1 VAKPTKTKEIKITCK
16 GSKYLPI
23 DDLKNFQGNLKEL
36 RKDELK
42 KLKRSILKHGF
53 SFPVFVWKTWIMD
66 GHQRI
71 FTVKELFK
79 EGHTIGDIPVV
90 DIEAGS
96 KKEAAEKLLL
106 LNSRYAKITDDGFY
120 EYLNEF
126 DLDLLEFKDD
136 LELPEINLDRFI
148 DGYLGGGE
156 DDYGGE
162 NETIEEAYQI
172 LVECD
177 GEEQQLEL
185 LTRFETEGVK
195 CRALIS

>member
-1 VAKPTKTKEIKITCK
+1 MKIKITCK

-23 DDLKNFQGNLKEL
+23 GKLKNFQGNLKEL
-36 RKDELK
+36 RADELE
-42 KLKRSILKHGF
+42 KLKRSILKYGF
-53 SFPVFVWKTWIMD
+53 SFPVFVLQSWIMD

-71 FTVKELFK
+71 FAVKELLK

-90 DIEAGS
+90 EIEAES

-106 LNSRYAKITDDGFY
+106 LNSQYAKITDDGFY

-148 DGYLGGGE
+148 DGYLGDGE
-156 DDYGGE
+156 GDNGGE
-162 NETIEEAYQI
+162 NETIDEMYQI
-172 LVECD
+172 LIECD

-185 LTRFETEGVK
+185 LTRFETEGIK

>member
-1 VAKPTKTKEIKITCK
+1 MKIKITCN

-23 DDLKNFQGNLKEL
+23 GKLKNFQGNLKEL
-36 RKDELK
+36 RADELE
-42 KLKRSILKHGF
+42 KLKRSILKYGF
-53 SFPVFVWKTWIMD
+53 SFPVFVWQSWIMD

-71 FTVKELFK
+71 FAVKELLK

-90 DIEAGS
+90 EIEA
-96 KKEAAEKLLL
+96 
-106 LNSRYAKITDDGFY
+106 
-120 EYLNEF
+120 
-126 DLDLLEFKDD
+126 DLLEFKDD

-148 DGYLGGGE
+148 DGYLGDGE
-156 DDYGGE
+156 GDNGGE

-185 LTRFETEGVK
+185 LTRFEAEGVK